1 MTAPRVLTVTQLNE
15 YIKML
20 FDSQPVL
27 SNIYVKGEISNFT
40 DHRSGHWYFTLKDS
54 GGALSAVMFKSAAA
68 KCPFMP
74 EYGMR
79 VIVRGRV
86 SSFVRDGK
94 YQIYVEEMQPDGI
107 GGLYLAYEQLKQKLE
122 AEGLFDPARKRPLPR
137 IPKRVGVITSPTGAA
152 VRDIINIT
160 GRRFPCAELVLYP
173 ALVQGASAAP
183 SLIDGIRYFSEKK
196 NVDVIIIGRGGGSLE
211 DLWAFNDEGLAR
223 AVAASPIPVISAVG
237 HETDFTICDFA
248 ADVRAAT
255 PSAAAELAVPYIGE
269 LRDSLIGTQSYIG
282 VLLRRKLTECKKQ
295 LDVCASSRSLRDPSV
310 ILNERKMTALHLT
323 ELLDRAMNDR
333 LTDKRHRLARAG
345 EKMSALNPI
354 SVLTRGYGAVEN
366 ADGKIILGASELRE
380 GDRVR
385 IRFSDGHADA
395 QILRTEINHE

>member
-152 VRDIINIT
+152 VRDI
-160 GRRFPCAELVLYP
+160 
-173 ALVQGASAAP
+173 
-183 SLIDGIRYFSEKK
+183 K
-196 NVDVIIIGRGGGSLE
+196 IGR
-211 DLWAFNDEGLAR
+211 AH
-223 AVAASPIPVISAVG
+223 V
-237 HETDFTICDFA
+237 
-248 ADVRAAT
+248 
-255 PSAAAELAVPYIGE
+255 
-269 LRDSLIGTQSYIG
+269 
-282 VLLRRKLTECKKQ
+282 
-295 LDVCASSRSLRDPSV
+295 
-310 ILNERKMTALHLT
+310 
-323 ELLDRAMNDR
+323 
-333 LTDKRHRLARAG
+333 
-345 EKMSALNPI
+345 
-354 SVLTRGYGAVEN
+354 
-366 ADGKIILGASELRE
+366 
-380 GDRVR
+380 
-385 IRFSDGHADA
+385 
-395 QILRTEINHE
+395 